1 MIPDLTKRMEGSL
14 KTLHHEFG
22 GLRTG
27 RASTNLLDTVQVDAY
42 GSMLPLNQV
51 GNVTAPEARML
62 VVSVWDKTMVKAV
75 EKAIRE
81 SDMGLNPAT
90 DGQTIRV
97 PIPAPSEDRRKEMV
111 KIAHKYAESA
121 KVAVRNIRR
130 DGMDELKKQEKDK
143 KISEDAMRG
152 ESEKIQKLT
161 DDFVKKIDE
170 AFVAKEKDI
179 LSV

>member
-1 MIPDLTKRMEGSL
+1 MLANLTQRMESAL
-14 KTLHHEFG
+14 KALQHEFS

-27 RASTNLLDTVQVDAY
+27 RASTNLLDNVQVDAY

-51 GNVTAPEARML
+51 GNVTAPEARL
-62 VVSVWDKTMVKAV
+62 LSVSVWDKSMVKAV

-81 SDMGLNPAT
+81 SDLNLNPAV

-111 KIAHKYAESA
+111 KIAHKYAENS
-121 KVAVRNIRR
+121 KVAVRNVRR

-143 KISEDAMRG
+143 QISEDEHRTH
-152 ESEKIQKLT
+152 SDKIQKLT
-161 DDFVKKIDE
+161 DDFVKKIDDML
-170 AFVAKEKDI
+170 VVKEKDI